1 MKVYHPNIVQL
12 YEVIENQDQ
21 VFLVMEYVSNGDLQ
35 KLIEKI
41 GLIPEKQACL
51 YFKQL
56 LSGIEYIHNI
66 GCAHRDLKPENLLI
80 SEDNTIKISDF
91 GLSNT
96 YIFGEQ
102 LHTPCGSPC
111 FAAPEMITGQK
122 YDPRAVDIWSC
133 GITLYLMLTGSYP
146 F

>member
-41 GLIPEKQACL
+41 GPIPEKQACL
-51 YFKQL
+51 YYKQL

-96 YIFGEQ
+96 YKFGEQ
-102 LHTPCGSPC
+102 LYTPCGSPC

-122 YDPRAVDIWSC
+122 YDPRAVDIWSS
-133 GITLYLMLTGSYP
+133 GITLY
-146 F
+146 